1 MSARR
6 TAATRAAQTA
16 GIAFTVHEYVHDAAV
31 VAYGAEAVARLGLDP
46 ERVFKTIVVRAGDA
60 HAVAV
65 VPVATEVDLK
75 ALAGALGAKQATLAD
90 PTDAQRVTGY
100 VVGGI
105 SPLGQKRAL
114 PTVIDA
120 SAGAF
125 PTLFVSAGR
134 RGLEIELAPD
144 DLCRVVNGSFAVIAR
159 RQARTQRGSTTS
171 ST

>member
-1 MSARR
+1 VSGVA
-6 TAATRAAQTA
+6 TPATRAAQLA
-16 GIAFTVHEYVHDAAV
+16 GVTFTVHEYAHDAAV
-31 VAYGAEAVARLGLDP
+31 VAYGAEAVERLGLDP
-46 ERVFKTIVVRAGDA
+46 QRVFKTIVVRAGDA

-75 ALAGALGAKQATLAD
+75 ALAGALGAKQAALAD
-90 PTDAQRVTGY
+90 AGDAQRLTGY

-120 SAGAF
+120 SATTF
-125 PTLFVSAGR
+125 PTVFVSAGR

-144 DLCRVVNGSFAVIAR
+144 DLRRLANGSFAAIAR
-159 RQARTQRGSTTS
+159 R
-171 ST
+171 

>member
-1 MSARR
+1 MSAKA
-6 TAATRAAQTA
+6 TPATRAAQRA
-16 GIAFTVHEYVHDAAV
+16 GVAFSVHEYAHDTAV
-31 VAYGAEAVARLGLDP
+31 VAYGAEAVERLGLDP
-46 ERVFKTIVVRAGDA
+46 QRVFKTIVVRAADA

-75 ALAGALGAKQATLAD
+75 AVAGALGAKQAVLAD
-90 PTDAQRVTGY
+90 AGDAQRLTGY

-120 SAGAF
+120 SANSF
-125 PTLFVSAGR
+125 PTVFVSAGR

-144 DLCRVVNGSFAVIAR
+144 DLCRVANGSFAAIAR
-159 RQARTQRGSTTS
+159 R
-171 ST
+171 

>member
-1 MSARR
+1 MSAKV
-6 TAATRAAQTA
+6 TPATRAAQRA
-16 GIAFTVHEYVHDAAV
+16 GVAFAVHAYAHDAAV
-31 VAYGAEAVARLGLDP
+31 VGYGAEAVERLGLDP

-60 HAVAV
+60 PVVAV

-90 PTDAQRVTGY
+90 AADAQRLTGY

-120 SAGAF
+120 SATSF
-125 PTLFVSAGR
+125 STVFVSAGR
-134 RGLEIELAPD
+134 RGLEIELTPD
-144 DLCRVVNGSFAVIAR
+144 DLCRVANGSFAAIAR
-159 RQARTQRGSTTS
+159 R
-171 ST
+171 